1 MIIWYK
7 RTILHHTNQYIF
19 LLSCKTMQIVQVE
32 LTLNSYLSIFM
43 RYQRITS
50 NNKNINITPL
60 PHDIAEI
67 WLNVAFKHHKLNL

>member
-1 MIIWYK
+1 MIILYK

-60 PHDIAEI
+60 QRVP
-67 WLNVAFKHHKLNL
+67 LYP